1 MVAETMR
8 LRLLIY
14 ALLIRTPPRP
24 VCNLVRN
31 FKVSLIKKKKIYFLT
46 YRLNDAFKQP
56 FIEIYTL
63 AVNQ

>member
-14 ALLIRTPPRP
+14 ALLIRTPPP
-24 VCNLVRN
+24 VCNLVCN

-46 YRLNDAFKQP
+46 YRLNDVFKQP